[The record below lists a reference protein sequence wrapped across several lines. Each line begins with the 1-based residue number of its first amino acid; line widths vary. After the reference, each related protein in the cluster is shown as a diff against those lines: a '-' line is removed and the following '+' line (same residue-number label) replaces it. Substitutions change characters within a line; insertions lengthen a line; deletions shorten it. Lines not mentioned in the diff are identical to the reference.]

1 MTNIITGE
9 IHHIGETVTF
19 PSGFSKRLCVIT
31 FQDGDYQNQLALDF
45 LKDKGD
51 QLDRYQVGQTVTI
64 SFNLRSNESPKK
76 PGMWFTS
83 ANAWKIEGEHQSQAQ
98 QPAPSQPAPQSTG
111 QQAPSQGEGDCD
123 SIPF

>member
-98 QPAPSQPAPQSTG
+98 QQQPAPSQPAQPHH
-111 QQAPSQGEGDCD
+111 SQIDTGEGDPP
-123 SIPF
+123 PF